1 MSVHMYACM
10 EKNKFLESI
19 KINIFLLGN
28 FILWTLRM
36 FYLVLF
42 VIIKEIFFCEAW
54 NLILKISSGNYEM
67 KFELVTFCPWVELSV
82 LPSVLEQNELRYI
95 DSTISHSM
103 GFLSGNTGHQF

>member
-1 MSVHMYACM
+1 
-10 EKNKFLESI
+10 
-19 KINIFLLGN
+19 
-28 FILWTLRM
+28 M

-67 KFELVTFCPWVELSV
+67 KFGLVTFCPWVELSV